1 MIISS
6 NNERNEDDVVES
18 NLSDVSISTPEISVT
33 SSDDSFITDS
43 IIPVNEEINN
53 PTTNSSIQTDDISPI
68 ENIKVEEVPIESSI
82 SISADDDEV
91 VQNVTENVPAVVE
104 QEFKLTVDE
113 VEEVKSTMDDEIIP
127 IVKIDVNSSNTT
139 DSKVLDTCDF
149 NLAIPNR
156 NIPSITYST
165 NCDFSRHDM
174 YVRTCITNAFA
185 CASLCAGDR
194 RCTHFTYI
202 SNLNS
207 GTCRLKYAPGSGGS
221 WASAVK
227 APSPYVCGYIGKRA
241 FNNILLGLC
250 LSLDINVNI

>member
-6 NNERNEDDVVES
+6 NNERIEDDVVES

-43 IIPVNEEINN
+43 ITAVNEESN
-53 PTTNSSIQTDDISPI
+53 NSSIQTDDNISPI
-68 ENIKVEEVPIESSI
+68 ENIKIEQVPIESSI

-91 VQNVTENVPAVVE
+91 VQNVTDNVPVVE
-104 QEFKLTVDE
+104 QEVKL
-113 VEEVKSTMDDEIIP
+113 TMDDEIF
-127 IVKIDVNSSNTT
+127 KIDVNSSNTT

-174 YVRTCITNAFA
+174 YERTCITNAFA
-185 CASLCAGDR
+185 CASICAGDR

-202 SNLNS
+202 ANLNS
-207 GTCRLKYAPGSGGS
+207 GTCRLKNAPGSGGS

>member
-6 NNERNEDDVVES
+6 NNEQNEDDVVES

-33 SSDDSFITDS
+33 SSDDGFITDS
-43 IIPVNEEINN
+43 ITAVNEEINN

-68 ENIKVEEVPIESSI
+68 ENIKIEEVPIESSI

-91 VQNVTENVPAVVE
+91 VQNVTENVPVVE
-104 QEFKLTVDE
+104 QEVKLTVDE
-113 VEEVKSTMDDEIIP
+113 
-127 IVKIDVNSSNTT
+127 IVKIDVNNNTAT

-174 YVRTCITNAFA
+174 YTRTCITNAFT

-202 SNLNS
+202 ANLNS
-207 GTCRLKYAPGSGGS
+207 GTCRLKNAPGSGGS